1 MDLLRLRRNGS
12 VLNTLFIFQVEKE
25 LNDICNDILNVL
37 DKHLIP
43 CSDTGESKVFYYKM
57 KGDYHRYLAEFATAN
72 ERKEAAENSLV
83 AYKAAS
89 DIALTELATTH
100 PIRFPPIYL
109 VGQIVFERQPGLC
122 DFSDSN
128 HKLRLSQPK
137 KYTIQCVTPY

>member
-1 MDLLRLRRNGS
+1 M
-12 VLNTLFIFQVEKE
+12 
-25 LNDICNDILNVL
+25 L

-100 PIRFPPIYL
+100 PIRCDIICRSCLTRTQGRDYEMRQKYDTQENMSFWPQRFMSLSPVPPFLSFSCECRRPKVCHGIIY
-109 VGQIVFERQPGLC
+109 
-122 DFSDSN
+122 
-128 HKLRLSQPK
+128 
-137 KYTIQCVTPY
+137 Y

>member
-1 MDLLRLRRNGS
+1 MNELGNWTPSVKNNGS

-100 PIRFPPIYL
+100 PIRYKAI
-109 VGQIVFERQPGLC
+109 
-122 DFSDSN
+122 
-128 HKLRLSQPK
+128 
-137 KYTIQCVTPY
+137 

>member
-1 MDLLRLRRNGS
+1 M
-12 VLNTLFIFQVEKE
+12 
-25 LNDICNDILNVL
+25 L

-72 ERKEAAENSLV
+72 DRKEAAENSLV

-100 PIRFPPIYL
+100 PIRCVVFPPLQGSVEKADRNRTLTTTQRFVSALPRWPDLLIS
-109 VGQIVFERQPGLC
+109 ITVF
-122 DFSDSN
+122 
-128 HKLRLSQPK
+128 
-137 KYTIQCVTPY
+137 